1 EPVYESQVELFV
13 ATAQPTDVTQAY
25 QGSLFTQQRVTS
37 YADLATSPLVT
48 RPVIRQLHLDLGP
61 RELRERIAATVPLDS
76 VLIKVA
82 VRDGSA
88 ERAHDIARA
97 LGASLV
103 DAIEELETPDDAA
116 SSTVNLAIVTPAEL
130 PRTPVAPDVPLQL
143 AAGLL
148 LGLGAGVAV
157 ATVRGLLDT
166 SVRTADDVERLADV
180 PVTGIIAAD
189 RDSSSRPL
197 VVQDEKWSSRAEAYR
212 QLRTNVRFSSV
223 DRALRTF
230 VVSSAV
236 AGEGKTTTVANLAIT
251 LAQAGQSVIVVD
263 ADLRRPRLTSLL
275 GLDPTVGVTDVL
287 VGQVPVEQAL
297 QQWQP
302 ELPLRVLASGA
313 APPNPSELLG
323 SQRMQRLVEEL
334 ATKADVVLFD
344 TPPLLPVTD
353 AAAARHGRRPARA
366 RGRRRAGRV
375 PQRPRD
381 RRPAAP
387 GDRCTAV
394 RRRARARRRPQR
406 RAAQR
411 RRLRRRRLR
420 LPHRRTRAPGHVAMV
435 TDGAQMV
442 TRPLDRPVV
451 RHPLT
456 VVAPTGDGQA
466 FGAAA
471 SRGQCCPRRSA
482 CSPARSPSPHAP
494 SAGCTRGCITC
505 RSSSTCASPTACPSS
520 CRSSRPRVGRALRR
534 PRSGAK
540 PATKS
545 ASAWASSTT

>member
-1 EPVYESQVELFV
+1 MDLKEHLRALRQRWLLVVACTLVGLGVATAVTLTSEPVYESQVELFV

-48 RPVIRQLHLDLGP
+48 RPVIARLRLDLEP
-61 RELRERIAATVPLDS
+61 RELRERITATVPLDS

-88 ERAHDIARA
+88 ERAHDLARA

-103 DAIEELETPDDAA
+103 DAVEELETPDDAT
-116 SSTVNLAIVTPAEL
+116 SSTVNLAIVTPADL

-148 LGLGAGVAV
+148 LGLGAGVTV
-157 ATVRGLLDT
+157 ATVRALLDT
-166 SVRTADDVERLADV
+166 SLRTADDVERLADV
-180 PVTGIIAAD
+180 AVTGIIAAD

-275 GLDPTVGVTDVL
+275 GLDPTVGVTNVL
-287 VGQVPVEQAL
+287 VGELPVEQAL

-302 ELPLRVLASGA
+302 ELPLRVLASGV

-353 AAAARHGRRPARA
+353 AALLAPAADAVLVVSRSGRVTAAQLRQAIGALQSVGANVLGVVLNGVPRSAGGYGGDAYDYRTDAPARPVTS
-366 RGRRRAGRV
+366 RWS
-375 PQRPRD
+375 
-381 RRPAAP
+381 PAAP
-387 GDRCTAV
+387 RWSPV
-394 RRRARARRRPQR
+394 RSIG
-406 RAAQR
+406 
-411 RRLRRRRLR
+411 LRF
-420 LPHRRTRAPGHVAMV
+420 T
-435 TDGAQMV
+435 
-442 TRPLDRPVV
+442 
-451 RHPLT
+451 
-456 VVAPTGDGQA
+456 
-466 FGAAA
+466 
-471 SRGQCCPRRSA
+471 PR
-482 CSPARSPSPHAP
+482 
-494 SAGCTRGCITC
+494 
-505 RSSSTCASPTACPSS
+505 
-520 CRSSRPRVGRALRR
+520 
-534 PRSGAK
+534 
-540 PATKS
+540 
-545 ASAWASSTT
+545 